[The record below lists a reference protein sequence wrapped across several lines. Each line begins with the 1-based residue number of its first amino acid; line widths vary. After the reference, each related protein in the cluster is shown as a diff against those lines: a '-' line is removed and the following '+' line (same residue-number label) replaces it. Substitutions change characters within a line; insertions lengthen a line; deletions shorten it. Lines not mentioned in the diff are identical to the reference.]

1 MKNNKIIIKNGDVK
15 SMENKTL
22 SKVTSQRVEKNLKVL
37 KLLKENDIN
46 MSLEEKRSILDE
58 YTGWG
63 GLRDAIYNP
72 SVYKQLK
79 CYLCDDEIQ
88 GIKKTTTSAYY
99 TPELLVKFIWS
110 AIDLIGFDGK
120 KILEP
125 AAGHGVF
132 IDYMSKHIFN
142 DAIIDAVEMDLPTC
156 YILMQKHEDIKL
168 IATKFENIYFNQEKY
183 HLIISNPPY
192 SSQVIEDIYYKDLS
206 HLAIHH
212 FFVAKCARLLK
223 DNGIIAMVLPLFFL
237 DNTRD
242 HARDIISKDGV
253 NMLMAYRLPDNI
265 FANAKISVDI
275 VFLTKAKTGIPW
287 TKSKSFKIGNH
298 RKPMNEYFINN
309 PDNILGKL
317 EVVPMY
323 DRTGITCTSSGD
335 LRDQLKE
342 VYLNLKEKSRK

>member
-15 SMENKTL
+15 SMENKKL
-22 SKVTSQRVEKNLKVL
+22 SKVASQRVEKNLKVL
-37 KLLKENDIN
+37 KLLKENNIN
-46 MSLEEKRSILDE
+46 MSLEEKRIILDE

-63 GLRDAIYNP
+63 GLRDAIYTL

-79 CYLCDDEIQ
+79 SYLSDDRINDL
-88 GIKKTTTSAYY
+88 KKTTRSAYY

-110 AIDLIGFDGK
+110 TLGVIGFKGG

-125 AAGHGVF
+125 AVGHGVF
-132 IDYMSKHIFN
+132 VKNIPQSISN
-142 DAIIDAVEMDLPTC
+142 NSTIDAVEMDLLTC
-156 YILMQKHEDIKL
+156 RILIQKHPKIKL
-168 IATKFENIYFNQEKY
+168 TATCFENIYFNQEKY
-183 HLIISNPPY
+183 DLIVANPPY
-192 SSQVIEDIYYKDLS
+192 SSQIVEDIYYKDLS

-275 VFLTKAKTGIPW
+275 VFLTKAKTNIPW
-287 TKSKSFKIGNH
+287 TKSKSCKIGNH

-309 PDNILGKL
+309 PDNTLGKL

-323 DRTGITCTSSGD
+323 NRKGITCTSND
-335 LRDQLKE
+335 NLRDQLKE
-342 VYLNLKEKSRK
+342 VYLNLKDKSRK

>member
-1 MKNNKIIIKNGDVK
+1 
-15 SMENKTL
+15 
-22 SKVTSQRVEKNLKVL
+22 
-37 KLLKENDIN
+37 
-46 MSLEEKRSILDE
+46 MSLEEKRSILNE

-63 GLRDAIYNP
+63 GLRSAIYNP

-79 CYLCDDEIQ
+79 CYLSDDEINQ
-88 GIKKTTTSAYY
+88 IKKTTRSAYY

-110 AIDLIGFDGK
+110 VVGLIGSNNNR
-120 KILEP
+120 ILEP
-125 AAGHGVF
+125 AAGSGAF
-132 IDYMSKHIFN
+132 INNMPKHIFD
-142 DAIIDAVEMDLPTC
+142 DAFIDAVEMDLLTSKILLHQIPQIELTATC
-156 YILMQKHEDIKL
+156 
-168 IATKFENIYFNQEKY
+168 FENIYFGHKKY
-183 HLIISNPPY
+183 DLILSNPPY
-192 SSQVIEDIYYKDLS
+192 SSQIVEDIYYKDLS

-223 DNGIIAMVLPLFFL
+223 DNGIIAMVLPNFFL
-237 DNTRD
+237 DNLQD

-275 VFLTKAKTGIPW
+275 VFLTRAKTDIPW